1 LTNLPARL
9 WLALLACAALAG
21 CGEAEQMARVA
32 AASDL
37 RVALTEIAQ
46 DFERETGQSVDLTFG
61 SSGNFYQ
68 QLQHDAPFDLFLS
81 ADEEYVLDLAA
92 AGKTRDRGTLYALG
106 RLVLVAPT
114 GSPLQLDPQ
123 LNGLRQS
130 LAEGEI
136 EQFAIANPEHAPYG
150 QRAQEAL
157 EHAGLWQDLQGKL
170 VMGENVS
177 QALQF
182 AVTGGAQGG
191 IVALSLVLDPQLQG
205 NIDHVLIP
213 EDWHQPLRQR
223 MVLMDDAGLVAGQ
236 FYTYLSGEQARRVFE
251 RNGFSVPTGSE

>member
-1 LTNLPARL
+1 MINLLARL
-9 WLALLACAALAG
+9 WLALLACVALAG
-21 CGEAEQMARVA
+21 CGEADETARVA

-37 RVALTEIAQ
+37 RVALTEIAR
-46 DFERETGQSVDLTFG
+46 DFERESGQAVDLTFG

-81 ADEEYVLDLAA
+81 ADEKYVLDLAA
-92 AGKTRDRGTLYALG
+92 AGRTRDRGTLYALG

-130 LAEGEI
+130 LAEDEI

-191 IVALSLVLDPQLQG
+191 IVALSLVRDPNVAG
-205 NIDHVLIP
+205 RIDHVLIP
-213 EDWHQPLRQR
+213 DDWHEPLRQR
-223 MVLMDDAGLVAGQ
+223 MVLMANAGPVAQQ
-236 FYTYLSGEQARRVFE
+236 FYAYLSGEQARRVFE
-251 RNGFSVPTGSE
+251 RNGFSVPGGAE